1 MFRQMVGFC
10 GKTPFARDAEEEF
23 LWLMR
28 ETSGHAANA
37 V

>member
-1 MFRQMVGFC
+1 MFRQTVGSC
-10 GKTPFARDAEEEF
+10 GKTPFARDAEEGF
-23 LWLMR
+23 SWLMR